1 MAIDGKD
8 IEKLRTR
15 LGISQAE
22 LAGMLNNA
30 LDRNYKSGS
39 VSTWET
45 GRRNIPDPVATFLE
59 QAILQANLSDDTTP
73 PAPPPPPP
81 DADVVVP
88 PIGPDGRQADTP
100 PGPGPSPAGL
110 PVPAGGVY
118 AKACEELWEMIASGI
133 GMVGVATRNDAL
145 VDDGKTIAYDK
156 EKLGAAW
163 GKLAETNETF
173 KKMLLSMTEGGAW
186 LQVAVVTGTTFS
198 RCYQNHA
205 AHAERAAAVAAQ
217 TPPPDDDE
225 HLRVVA

>member
-1 MAIDGKD
+1 MAINGKD

-45 GRRNIPDPVATFLE
+45 GKRNIPDPVATFLE
-59 QAILQANLSDDTTP
+59 QAIMQANLAPEEPPAATP
-73 PAPPPPPP
+73 PSPDAAGDPPP
-81 DADVVVP
+81 DTPVERP
-88 PIGPDGRQADTP
+88 ADTP

-110 PVPAGGVY
+110 PVPSRGVY
-118 AKACEELWEMIASGI
+118 TLACEELWEMIASGV

-145 VDDGKTIAYDK
+145 VADGKTIAYDK

-205 AHAERAAAVAAQ
+205 QHAEQAAALAASQ
-217 TPPPDDDE
+217 PPPDDDE
-225 HLRVVA
+225 HLRVVV